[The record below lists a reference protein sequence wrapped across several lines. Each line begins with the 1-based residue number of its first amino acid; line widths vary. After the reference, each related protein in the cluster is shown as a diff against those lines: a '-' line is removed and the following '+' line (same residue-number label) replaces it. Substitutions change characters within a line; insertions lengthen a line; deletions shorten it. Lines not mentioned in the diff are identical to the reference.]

1 MIAIDLIK
9 QKALAADPIQQI
21 DFTRNLRSA
30 GNRVMLFIIE
40 AAKEVILDFSEGTM
54 KVLWIYFFS
63 T

>member
-9 QKALAADPIQQI
+9 QQALAADPIQQI
-21 DFTRNLRSA
+21 DFNRNLRNA

-54 KVLWIYFFS
+54 KVL
-63 T
+63 

>member
-9 QKALAADPIQQI
+9 QQELAADPMQQI
-21 DFTRNLRSA
+21 NFTRNLRSA

-54 KVLWIYFFS
+54 KVL
-63 T
+63 